1 MTRVAVLVS
10 GGGRSLENLVD
21 VIAAGKLDATVGLV
35 LSDRPGVGALE
46 RAARHELPSAVLRRK
61 EHASLDEFSAA
72 VFAAVEEHG
81 CEFVVM
87 AGFLSLVRIPE
98 RWVGRVINI
107 HPSLLPAF
115 GGKGYY
121 GDRVHA
127 AVLEKGVWFSG
138 CTVHFVDNEY
148 DSGPIIL
155 QRAVEVR
162 RDDTVE
168 TLAARVFDQ
177 EKIALPAALADCLAG
192 RVRFVEG
199 RAQRSAPR

>member
-1 MTRVAVLVS
+1 MTRLAVFVS
-10 GGGRSLENLVD
+10 GGGRSLENLVE
-21 VIAAGKLDATVGLV
+21 VIAAGRLDAAIGLV
-35 LSDRPGVGALE
+35 LSDRPDVGALD
-46 RAARHELPSAVLRRK
+46 RAARHELASAVCRRK
-61 EHASLDEFSAA
+61 DHASLDAFSAA
-72 VFAAVEEHG
+72 VFDEVERHE
-81 CEFVVM
+81 CEWVVM
-87 AGFLSLVRIPE
+87 AGFLSLAKIPE

-155 QRAVEVR
+155 QRVVDVLA
-162 RDDTVE
+162 DDTVDS
-168 TLAARVFDQ
+168 LAARVFEQ
-177 EKIALPAALADCLAG
+177 EKIALPAAVADCLAG

-199 RAQRSAPR
+199 KAERTAPR